1 MGDLKH
7 PEVLQLHGTK
17 NSLNHILN
25 CENGGYANYRH
36 DNVRNAIAE
45 YLRQICKDVTIEP
58 NLIPIKA
65 EKFQQKGNNAD
76 KARLAVSLDYTHARV
91 GRPSRRSRR

>member
-7 PEVLQLHGTK
+7 PEVLQLHGTR
-17 NSLNHILN
+17 NSLNHIIN

-36 DNVRNAIAE
+36 DNVRDAIAE

-58 NLIPIKA
+58 NLIPIKVDQTRA
-65 EKFQQKGNNAD
+65 ARARSAPREASRGSRSSARS
-76 KARLAVSLDYTHARV
+76 ARLIHH
-91 GRPSRRSRR
+91 